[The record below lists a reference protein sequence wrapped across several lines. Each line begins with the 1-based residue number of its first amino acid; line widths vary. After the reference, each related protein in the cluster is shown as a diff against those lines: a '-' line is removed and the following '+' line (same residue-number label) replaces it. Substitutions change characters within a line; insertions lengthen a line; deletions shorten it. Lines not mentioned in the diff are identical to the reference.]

1 MHPNPVYHSYG
12 RKENLAFARQRGF
25 GVLAAQGDGAPLLS
39 HVPFVLDKEGRS
51 AELHL
56 MRSNPI
62 ARAAKFPIPARIA
75 VSGPHGYVSPD
86 WYGMEDQVPTWN
98 YVAVHLTGTLEP
110 MPQEEI
116 AGVLDRLSD
125 HFEAFLTPKPIWK
138 MSKMPQEVL
147 DRLMR
152 MIVPFRLVV
161 EEVDGTWKLA
171 QNKPEEARLAAA
183 GELEKTGFGAE
194 LQNLAELMRN
204 WQAT

>member
-12 RKENLAFARQRGF
+12 REENLAFARQRGF
-25 GVLAAQGDGAPLLS
+25 GVLATQGDKAPLLS
-39 HVPFVLDKEGRS
+39 HIPFVLDKEGRG

-62 ARAAKFPIPARIA
+62 ARAAKSPIPARIA
-75 VSGPHGYVSPD
+75 VSGPHGYISPD

-116 AGVLDRLSD
+116 ADVLDRLSD
-125 HFEAFLTPKPIWK
+125 HFEAFLAPKPIWK
-138 MSKMPQEVL
+138 MSKMPQDVL

-152 MIVPFRLVV
+152 MIVPFRFVV

-183 GELEKTGFGAE
+183 AELEKTGFGAE

-204 WQAT
+204 VQAT